1 MFPELGEGFWQAER
15 LTAASEAVRS
25 GRISDFGVDMSEKLQ
40 IRDAGPAMAVPRG
53 FWKRRIAMFLGSGY
67 PLSLGRRLARA
78 RWRSSGPSRTES
90 SFEGDPTMSQFH
102 TPGPQLKMK
111 TGSDGRFYVDYKDV
125 EMLRR
130 MMTPNGKI
138 YSRKRLS
145 TSAREQRILGKA
157 IKRARF
163 MALLPY
169 TSATL

>member
-1 MFPELGEGFWQAER
+1 
-15 LTAASEAVRS
+15 
-25 GRISDFGVDMSEKLQ
+25 
-40 IRDAGPAMAVPRG
+40 
-53 FWKRRIAMFLGSGY
+53 
-67 PLSLGRRLARA
+67 
-78 RWRSSGPSRTES
+78 
-90 SFEGDPTMSQFH
+90 MSQFH
-102 TPGPQLKMK
+102 SPAPQVQLKMK

-138 YSRKRLS
+138 YSRKRLG